1 MRSIWSLLLIT
12 LSVQSS
18 AAEPL
23 TRINFGTVWFAQAEH
38 GGFYQAVAEGIY
50 AKHGLD
56 VNISMGGP
64 QVNALQLL
72 ASGVT
77 DICLSF
83 DLQAIIAIEQNI
95 PVITVAAT
103 FQRDPQVIIAH
114 PWAKSLH
121 DLRGKP
127 VLLAA
132 TANVTFWPWMKKEFG
147 YTDSMKRAYASSV
160 APFLVDKNVALQ
172 GYLTSEPY
180 NIEQSGLKPTVF
192 LLADFGYPPYGQ
204 TILTTRQMV
213 EKKPAVVERF
223 VRASI
228 LGWQR
233 YLENPS
239 AGNALI
245 KKHNPRMTDALL
257 AYSLE
262 KLKAHDIL
270 TGGDAAALGIGAMT
284 DARWKRTF
292 EFMVRNGTAAASTD
306 YRKAYTTKFIEV
318 GRDRSN

>member
-1 MRSIWSLLLIT
+1 MKSIWSLVLLA
-12 LSVQSS
+12 SS
-18 AAEPL
+18 FHAVAAEPV
-23 TRINFGTVWFAQAEH
+23 TRIDFGTVWFAQAEH
-38 GGFYQAVAEGIY
+38 GGFYQAVAKGIY

-83 DLQAIIAIEQNI
+83 DLQAINAVESGI

-103 FQRDPQVIIAH
+103 FQKDPQVIIAH
-114 PWAKSLH
+114 PWAKTLG

-127 VLLAA
+127 VMLAA
-132 TANVTFWPWMKKEFG
+132 TANVTFWPWLKKEFG
-147 YTDSMKRAYASSV
+147 YTDSMKRAYASSI
-160 APFLVDKNVALQ
+160 APFLVDKNIAQQ

-180 NIEQSGLKPTVF
+180 TIERNGVQPKVF

-204 TILTTRQMV
+204 TILTTRQMA
-213 EKKPAVVERF
+213 EKRPAVVARF
-223 VRASI
+223 VRASV
-228 LGWQR
+228 LGWES
-233 YLENPS
+233 YLSDPA

-245 KKHNPRMTDALL
+245 KKHNPRMTDAQL

-262 KLKAHDIL
+262 KLRVHGIL
-270 TGGDAAALGIGAMT
+270 TGGDAATLGIGAMT
-284 DARWKRTF
+284 DARWQRTF
-292 EFMVRNGTAAASTD
+292 EFMVRNGTTSAATD
-306 YRKAYTTKFIEV
+306 YRKAYTTKFIESA
-318 GRDRSN
+318 RDGTH